1 MVNEKVKS
9 ILAADCGRATT
20 TVVLI
25 ELVGEV
31 YRLIAQAE
39 VSSTYHA
46 PWFDITLGVADAIK
60 RIEQQS
66 GGRLL
71 DHAGSPIIPRS
82 SAGEGADIFVAVA
95 SAAEPLSVS
104 LVGLMSRLSLASA
117 RHAVMSTYAVVN
129 YQLGSDDEP
138 GNRSVEARVKALQ
151 QMHSDLILLVGGIDG
166 GATGPIIDLAHIV
179 SMALRITKPDIRPQV
194 IYAGNSQLRAQIA
207 DILGSLTNFKSADNI
222 RPDPAHENLGMV
234 QEDLSRLY
242 IERKISQLPG
252 IKILSEWSRNTIVPS
267 AKSFAQTVN
276 YIGQTYNVLAMGVDV
291 GSATTNIA
299 AKRRDFYGNTTRADI
314 GVGSNAPAL
323 LDQVDW
329 ENFRRWL
336 PFEMSQADFKNFVW
350 NKGIFPQTVP
360 QTYQDMWL
368 ELSLM
373 REALRL
379 VLIEAKQTWSQ
390 AEMRESDWFN
400 WDLIIGVGR
409 SLVRMVDPTRA
420 TLVLLDGL
428 EPAGIC
434 RLVLDTKSIVGML
447 GSLAGVHA
455 EAAAQIV
462 DEALQFAEDSPFLN
476 LGMVV
481 APIGV
486 GRFGDTALRLQMT
499 YSDGRQVDMK
509 VPFGAIEVIPLPPNE
524 EATLK
529 INPSRYFSLN
539 PQWEQ
544 PGKEVN
550 ATVNGGLLGL
560 IIDARGRPIT
570 LADNDDD
577 RAQQLQNWLAKLGLE
592 EDEGMVKLEQL
603 EVEPDGVS
611 SGNQTSL

>member
-1 MVNEKVKS
+1 MVDEKVKT
-9 ILAADCGRATT
+9 ILTADCGRATT

-25 ELVGEV
+25 ERVGEV

-46 PWFDITLGVADAIK
+46 PWFDITLGVTDAIK
-60 RIEQQS
+60 QIEKQT
-66 GGRLL
+66 GRRLL
-71 DHAGSPIIPRS
+71 DHADSPIIPRS
-82 SAGEGADIFVAVA
+82 DVGEGTDIFVAVT
-95 SAAEPLSVS
+95 SAAEPLRVS

-117 RHAVMSTYAVVN
+117 RRAVMSTYAVVN

-138 GNRSVEARVKALQ
+138 ENRPVEARVKALQ
-151 QMHSDLILLVGGIDG
+151 QAYSDLILLVGGIDG
-166 GATGPIIDLAHIV
+166 GATRPIVDLAQIV
-179 SMALRITKPDIRPQV
+179 SMALRIMKPDTRPQV
-194 IYAGNSQLRAQIA
+194 IYAGNSQLRTQIA
-207 DILGSLTNFKSADNI
+207 DILGSLTNFKSTDNL
-222 RPDPAHENLGMV
+222 RPVPAQENLGMV
-234 QEDLSRLY
+234 QEDLSRFY
-242 IERKISQLPG
+242 MGRKVSQLPG
-252 IKILSEWSRNTIVPS
+252 AKILSDWSRNAILPA

-276 YIGQTYNVLAMGVDV
+276 YVGQTYNVLAMGVDV
-291 GSATTNIA
+291 GSAATTIA
-299 AKRRDFYGNTTRADI
+299 AKRHDFYGNTTRADI

-336 PFEMSQADFKNFVW
+336 PFEISQADFKNFVW

-379 VLIEAKQTWSQ
+379 VLTEAKQAWSRP
-390 AEMRESDWFN
+390 ETRESDWFN

-434 RLVLDTKSIVGML
+434 RLVLDTKSVTVML

-462 DEALQFAEDSPFLN
+462 DEALQFSEDSPFLN

-486 GRFGDTALRLQMT
+486 GRFGDTALRLRMT
-499 YSDGRQVDMK
+499 YSDGRQVDMR
-509 VPFGAIEVIPLPPNE
+509 VPFGTIEVIPLLPNE

-529 INPSRYFSLN
+529 INPSRHFSLD

-560 IIDARGRPIT
+560 IVDARGRPIT
-570 LADNDDD
+570 LADNDED
-577 RAQQLQNWLAKLGLE
+577 RAQQLQDWLAKLRLKAD
-592 EDEGMVKLEQL
+592 EDMVKLEQL
-603 EVEPDGVS
+603 EVEPDGI
-611 SGNQTSL
+611 

>member
-1 MVNEKVKS
+1 MVNEKVKR
-9 ILAADCGRATT
+9 ILTADCGRGTT

-25 ELVGEV
+25 ELLGEV

-60 RIEQQS
+60 QIEQQT
-66 GGRLL
+66 GRRLL

-82 SAGEGADIFVAVA
+82 DAGEGSDIFVAVA
-95 SAAEPLSVS
+95 SAAEPLRVS

-117 RHAVMSTYAVVN
+117 RRAVMSTYAVVN

-151 QMHSDLILLVGGIDG
+151 QTHSDLILLVGGIDG
-166 GATGPIIDLAHIV
+166 GATRPIVDLAQIV

-194 IYAGNSQLRAQIA
+194 IYAGNSQLRTQIA
-207 DILGSLTNFKSADNI
+207 DILGGLTNFTSADNI

-242 IERKISQLPG
+242 IERKVSQLPG
-252 IKILSEWSRNTIVPS
+252 TKILSEWSHNAIVPA
-267 AKSFAQTVN
+267 AKSFAQTLN
-276 YIGQTYNVLAMGVDV
+276 YIGQTYNVLAMGVDA
-291 GSATTNIA
+291 GSAATTIA
-299 AKRRDFYGNTTRADI
+299 AKRHDFYGNTTRADI

-379 VLIEAKQTWSQ
+379 VLTEAKQAWSQ
-390 AEMRESDWFN
+390 PETRESDWFN

-434 RLVLDTKSIVGML
+434 RLVLDTKSVTGML

-529 INPSRYFSLN
+529 IIPSRHFSLN

-560 IIDARGRPIT
+560 IVDARGRPIT
-570 LADNDDD
+570 LANNDED
-577 RAQQLQNWLAKLGLE
+577 RAQQLQDWLAKLRLE
-592 EDEGMVKLEQL
+592 EDEAMVKLEQL
-603 EVEPDGVS
+603 EVEPDGI
-611 SGNQTSL
+611 